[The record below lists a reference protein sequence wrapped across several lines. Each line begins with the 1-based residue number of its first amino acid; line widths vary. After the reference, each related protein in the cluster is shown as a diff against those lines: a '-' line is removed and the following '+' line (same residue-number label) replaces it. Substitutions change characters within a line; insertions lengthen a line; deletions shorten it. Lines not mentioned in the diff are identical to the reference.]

1 MKKGVKIAAAG
12 LAAVLSASVSASLS
26 GCGLLRDPVEISEHM
41 QAVIESIDFDADES
55 YEGTLRIWAQSK
67 DTERAIIDK
76 FIGSFEEKYT
86 NIDVVLETFAPDA
99 YITTIK
105 NKNSAAYSN
114 NDFSQ
119 VADVMWVTNETIPSL
134 VTMDMLMPVN
144 FIDDADEA
152 FSTDGL
158 VESMVEDSE
167 FNGNLYMMPR
177 DYNQYVLY
185 YNKWFF
191 DAYPS
196 LEMPDQTRAMQ
207 AGEFW
212 ELMDELHNLMSKQ
225 AKSTPAGT
233 TTMAG
238 QVLDVNWNW
247 GSMAYGMFRMFGG
260 GVTDG
265 EGNLIFDSEENYN
278 AIDWIKRAV
287 AAGYAPL
294 ADAQSLGTE
303 FKWFRAP
310 FLIETRANFT
320 DIVNNATVNVPLND
334 YIGVMPLPVLDTEEN
349 YSIGSGCSGYAMN
362 YNAQNATEAWLFL
375 KHVVSEE
382 GQNAFGETGNAV
394 PVLKSLLTDENAAWR
409 NLGDYGISLS
419 GDFNHD
425 AFIYKYDTNSCT
437 MVDFKS
443 KIPAGAVGNVAN
455 YMLNAMKSGINN
467 TPAENYADAVKSILE
482 RQEQYMQAA
491 IDRAGE

>member
-1 MKKGVKIAAAG
+1 
-12 LAAVLSASVSASLS
+12 
-26 GCGLLRDPVEISEHM
+26 M

-225 AKSTPAGT
+225 AKSTP
-233 TTMAG
+233 
-238 QVLDVNWNW
+238 
-247 GSMAYGMFRMFGG
+247 
-260 GVTDG
+260 
-265 EGNLIFDSEENYN
+265 
-278 AIDWIKRAV
+278 
-287 AAGYAPL
+287 
-294 ADAQSLGTE
+294 
-303 FKWFRAP
+303 RAP
-310 FLIETRANFT
+310 PR
-320 DIVNNATVNVPLND
+320 
-334 YIGVMPLPVLDTEEN
+334 
-349 YSIGSGCSGYAMN
+349 
-362 YNAQNATEAWLFL
+362 
-375 KHVVSEE
+375 
-382 GQNAFGETGNAV
+382 
-394 PVLKSLLTDENAAWR
+394 WR
-409 NLGDYGISLS
+409 GRCW
-419 GDFNHD
+419 
-425 AFIYKYDTNSCT
+425 T
-437 MVDFKS
+437 
-443 KIPAGAVGNVAN
+443 
-455 YMLNAMKSGINN
+455 
-467 TPAENYADAVKSILE
+467 
-482 RQEQYMQAA
+482 
-491 IDRAGE
+491 